1 MPASL
6 SVSKRKNFL
15 EEWLSKGLERVKE
28 YGRIEGREIAS
39 SKNGDRER
47 ESRKG
52 LKTKM
57 KSQREAKFSAFLNP
71 RVR

>member
-6 SVSKRKNFL
+6 SVSKRKNL

-47 ESRKG
+47 E
-52 LKTKM
+52 
-57 KSQREAKFSAFLNP
+57 
-71 RVR
+71 RVVRG